1 MKHII
6 LILIL
11 IPLLIFAGDT
21 PLPDENEAG
30 EPITPDYTTWQKDV
44 KAAMMDLR
52 DVSDDFFQE
61 TEQGGTLQY
70 FQYQTK
76 NYDKDMSEET
86 KYAVVYTPY
95 GYTPDRQYDI
105 LYLMH
110 GYGGDIDVWLGS
122 PSQPGEVKYMLDHMI
137 EDHTIQPVIVVC
149 PTYYDNNQD
158 EDTDNMDTGL
168 LEPFGQELRNDL
180 IPAIESTYSTYAET
194 TDEAGLQN
202 SGTHRAFGGFSMGG
216 VTSLYRMMDSMD
228 IFSCFIDFSGPIYW
242 SNLVNTQ
249 EGDWAAAYLKQK
261 ITEQG
266 YTGKDFYLYLATGSQ
281 DEAYPLMDTMV
292 QSLISE
298 GDMFRVGKPGK
309 PGINVTYGVCDGEMH
324 DWHNRARCLFNI
336 LPMLSDHM
344 NGTDLKE
351 NRHKHGHHH

>member
-1 MKHII
+1 MKRIL

-11 IPLLIFAGDT
+11 IPVLCISGSTAPT
-21 PLPDENEAG
+21 ETNSVG

-44 KAAMMDLR
+44 KENMMDLHA
-52 DVSDDFFQE
+52 VPNDFFLE
-61 TEQGGTLQY
+61 TKESGTLQY

-76 NYDKDMSEET
+76 NYDKDMSDET
-86 KYAVVYTPY
+86 KTAVVYTPY
-95 GYTPDRQYDI
+95 GYTPDKQYDI

-110 GYGGDIDVWLGS
+110 GYGGDINVWLGS
-122 PSQPGEVKYMLDHMI
+122 PSEPGEVKYVLDHMI
-137 EDHTIQPVIVVC
+137 EDHKIEPMIVVC

-158 EDTDNMDTGL
+158 EDTDNMDTSL
-168 LEPFGQELRNDL
+168 LEPFGKELRNDL
-180 IPAIESTYSTYAET
+180 IPTVETAFSTYADSV
-194 TDEAGLQN
+194 DEQGLQD

-216 VTSLYRMMDSMD
+216 VTTLYRMMDSMD

-242 SNLVNTQ
+242 SNLVNSQT
-249 EGDWAAAYLKQK
+249 GDWGASYLKEK

-266 YTGKDFYLYLATGSQ
+266 YTDKDFYLYLATGSQ

-292 QSLISE
+292 ESMLKQDDL
-298 GDMFRVGKPGK
+298 FHVGIPGH
-309 PGINVTYGVCDGEMH
+309 PNVNVTYGVCDGEIH

-344 NGTDLKE
+344 NGKDLKE